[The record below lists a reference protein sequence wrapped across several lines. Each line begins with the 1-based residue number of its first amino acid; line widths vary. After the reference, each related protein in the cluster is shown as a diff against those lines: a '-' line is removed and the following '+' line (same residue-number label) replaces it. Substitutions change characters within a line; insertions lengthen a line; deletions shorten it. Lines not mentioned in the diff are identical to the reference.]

1 MSGNEPDLKLRN
13 FIVDYRDKDDS
24 YYHSVHQ
31 IACASIY
38 TDAQVIA
45 TLKGELEGIGYT
57 VIFIVEAFGR
67 FNLEEMQR
75 IVNSP
80 DEMLRLSIEP
90 KCIDVVE
97 VRKVAV

>member
-1 MSGNEPDLKLRN
+1 MNRNELDLKLRN
-13 FIVDYRDKDDS
+13 FVVDYRDKYDS

-31 IACASIY
+31 ILCAGIY
-38 TDAQVIA
+38 TDTQVIA
-45 TLKGELEGIGYT
+45 ALRGDLESMGYT

-67 FNLEEMQR
+67 FSLENLQR

-80 DEMLRLSIEP
+80 DEMLRLSIEL
-90 KCIDVVE
+90 KYMDVME